1 MEDCDKALQI
11 NNKWTKAYLRK
22 AIAIT
27 FEPIDEKNFNEI
39 SEVIQKGLETTDP
52 STDAEVIK
60 ELNDWL
66 EKVKDEH
73 KFE

>member
-1 MEDCDKALQI
+1 M
-11 NNKWTKAYLRK
+11 
-22 AIAIT
+22 T

-39 SEVIQKGLETTDP
+39 SEVIQKGLETTDS